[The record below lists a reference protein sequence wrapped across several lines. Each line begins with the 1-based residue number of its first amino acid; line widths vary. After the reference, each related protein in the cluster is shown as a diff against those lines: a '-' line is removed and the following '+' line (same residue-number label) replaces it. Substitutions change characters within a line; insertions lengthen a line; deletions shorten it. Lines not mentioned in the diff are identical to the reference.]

1 MITLY
6 IHGTAK
12 EVEGIMVDYVV
23 VPETEAQALL
33 AVGWVRTIEELV
45 SK

>member
-12 EVEGIMVDYVV
+12 EVEGVMVDYIV

-33 AVGWVRTIEELV
+33 AIGWVKSVSELTN
-45 SK
+45 